1 MVKCQSVDFQI
12 VINSNKYWQKF
23 PRKSLPLH
31 MFNLKNCKI
40 MKVIYE
46 SKIAKIII
54 PTFSA
59 ILIFCWLLC
68 KKTKEYYDEEFLKH
82 EETHSY
88 QWKSLMIP
96 GTVLFSGLAGVFS
109 CPWLLLLIPL
119 TFYLYYALEWLVR
132 VIGALIKYHP
142 GFSGGFKKWIKR
154 IQAINHDCYHA
165 IVFEQ
170 EANAVEK
177 GVVDYGF
184 LSFFKYY

>member
-1 MVKCQSVDFQI
+1 
-12 VINSNKYWQKF
+12 
-23 PRKSLPLH
+23 
-31 MFNLKNCKI
+31 
-40 MKVIYE
+40 MKVVYE

-68 KKTKEYYDEEFLKH
+68 KKAKEYYDEEFLKH

-96 GTVLFSGLAGVFS
+96 GTVLFSGLAGIFS
-109 CPWLLLLIPL
+109 CPWLVLLIPL
-119 TFYLYYALEWLVR
+119 TFYLYYVLEWLVR

-142 GFSGGFKKWIKR
+142 GFSDGFKKWIKKIR
-154 IQAINHDCYHA
+154 AINHDCYHV

-177 GVVDYGF
+177 GLVDYGF